1 MSESAA
7 SSNSRL
13 ISSITVML
21 RCILLELPCSEGKKK
36 KTLLQVCRKMN
47 LCDFENLLKIIFPK
61 TSVPAVACLLEHEKM
76 RENIE

>member
-21 RCILLELPCSEGKKK
+21 RCVPLELSCSE
-36 KTLLQVCRKMN
+36 LSAFLQVCRKMN
-47 LCDFENLLKIIFPK
+47 VCDVENLLKIIFPK
-61 TSVPAVACLLEHEKM
+61 TSVLAVACLLED
-76 RENIE
+76 ENICESIK